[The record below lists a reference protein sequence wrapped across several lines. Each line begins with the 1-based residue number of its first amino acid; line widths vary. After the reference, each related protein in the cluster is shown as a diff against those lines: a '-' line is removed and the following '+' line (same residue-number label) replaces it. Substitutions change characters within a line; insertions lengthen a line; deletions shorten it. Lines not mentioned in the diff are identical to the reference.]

1 MESAL
6 VTVQKLCLSKR
17 LRLRG
22 YFLDFDR
29 LNHKRI
35 TRNMFDRAIGAS
47 RLPLTP
53 AQVDELKSMYSDGA
67 NSVDYDSF
75 CRDVDTVFFVE
86 GLEQSPT
93 KQVRLTLQGEDLH
106 PYGENATEVQRA
118 KAKEVIDSVAR
129 QVHLRGVILKNFFRD
144 FDPNNTGYVSQSRFC
159 RGLQTALPR
168 SVTYDDADALVQVYR
183 DASGNVNYRALHNDT
198 NDMAPAAALP
208 STTGGGSGETNRK
221 SGLLDQSFRANQGMA
236 QDAQQ
241 AMNKLVRLASE
252 RRIRISIFFEDWDK
266 MRTGCVSTRIFGA
279 TLCTALANMLDTRE
293 VDIIARHYNVPGTD
307 NVRYKAM
314 LDYINLAFNPSGLE
328 KEPLKGV
335 ESIPWSI
342 AHRPRI
348 VLPVLSEQEE
358 AHVQGCLDDI
368 RNQVMQARSSLI
380 DIFRDFDRQSKG
392 VVSETQFQRCLAIR
406 KIMPQ
411 DSRLREL
418 LMKKYGITTG
428 GGNGCRVIQ
437 YRPFLDRV
445 SKTVTAAAAAA
456 ASKMSEG
463 TKTDAAPARTSD
475 SKTPSDLAATWHASG
490 VTSDQVMYLLRQ
502 FVAQRRVRVPTFF
515 RDADPLN
522 KGVINVT
529 RFRRCMKELV
539 RGSDLTPAHLQMLE
553 ERYCI
558 GGAGDLSDPS
568 TWVAGQPQIDW
579 RTLTADIEAA
589 THVANLEQDPTADV
603 MAMTQ
608 SILMEGKINSNT
620 LSKEESFALEQALK
634 DLAQVV
640 KRNNSLTRP
649 LFAKFD
655 KVGRGQIP
663 WTQFRRGITMLVGG
677 THFNYITDLI
687 AKSDFAVRQTG
698 EFGENYLVDYKKICN
713 VIDPVAQRR
722 IQASPAVD
730 RGAGARLRA
739 SEAPAVKVSAMIT
752 RIREA
757 VKGRGINLKL
767 FFEDYDKLRRG
778 LVNEDRF
785 FRSMDTCLST
795 NFRMTEA
802 EKSALANAYRRPG
815 TDADMVDY
823 MVRCWYISFSFL
835 FPTLVFYNI
844 NVISLTY
851 IWFSSLSSFFFLPAF
866 R

>member
-1 MESAL
+1 MSCPAL
-6 VTVQKLCLSKR
+6 KEVQKLCLSKR

-29 LNHKRI
+29 LNHKRV
-35 TRNMFDRAIGAS
+35 TRSMFDRAIGS
-47 RLPLTP
+47 TRLPLTT
-53 AQVDELKSMYSDGA
+53 AQVDELKDFYSDGE
-67 NSVDYDSF
+67 NSVDYDTF
-75 CRDVDTVFFVE
+75 CREVDTVFFVE

-93 KQVRLTLQGEDLH
+93 KQVHLTLQGEELH
-106 PYGENATEVQRA
+106 PYGVQATPVERQVA
-118 KAKEVIDSVAR
+118 LEILGSVAR
-129 QVHLRGVILKNFFRD
+129 EVRLRGVILKNFFRD
-144 FDPNNTGYVSQSRFC
+144 FDPNNTGYVSKSRFC

-168 SVTYDDADALVQVYR
+168 SVTFEDSDALIKIYQDR
-183 DASGNVNYRALHNDT
+183 TGNVNYRALHDDT
-198 NDMAPAAALP
+198 NDMAKAVSLP
-208 STTGGGSGETNRK
+208 STSNGGNNEVDRK
-221 SGLLDQSFRANQGMA
+221 SNLLAESFRANSGMA

-266 MRTGCVSTRIFGA
+266 MRTGCVPARIFRA

-293 VDIIARHYNVPGTD
+293 VDIIAQHYSVPGTD
-307 NVRYKAM
+307 TVRYKSM
-314 LDYINLAFNPSGLE
+314 LNYINLAFNPSGLE
-328 KEPLKGV
+328 KEPLKGC
-335 ESIPWSI
+335 ESVPWSI

-348 VLPVLSEQEE
+348 VLPVFADNKEKILQ
-358 AHVQGCLDDI
+358 ACLDDI
-368 RNQVMQARSSLI
+368 RSQVMQSRSSLI
-380 DIFRDFDRQSKG
+380 DIFRDFDRANKG
-392 VVSETQFQRCLAIR
+392 VVSETQFQRCMAIR

-411 DSRLREL
+411 DSQLREL
-418 LMKKYGITTG
+418 LMQKYGVTTG
-428 GGNGCRVIQ
+428 GGNGVRVIQ

-445 SKTVTAAAAAA
+445 VNDIKSSPTANAAAATATSV
-456 ASKMSEG
+456 ASAS
-463 TKTDAAPARTSD
+463 T
-475 SKTPSDLAATWHASG
+475 KTPSDLAATWHASG
-490 VTSDQVMYLLRQ
+490 VTSEQVLYLLRQ

-539 RGSDLTPAHLQMLE
+539 RGSDLTPAHLQLLE
-553 ERYCI
+553 ERYCS
-558 GGAGDLSDPS
+558 GGAGDLADPS

-579 RTLTADIEAA
+579 RTLTADVEAA

-608 SILMEGKINSNT
+608 SVLNQGKMVTNT
-620 LSKEESFALEQALK
+620 LNGEEHAELQQALK

-655 KVGRGQIP
+655 RVGRGQIP

-687 AKSDFAVRQTG
+687 AKSEFAVRQTG
-698 EFGENYLVDYKKICN
+698 EFGENYLVNYKAVCN
-713 VIDPVAQRR
+713 VIDPTEQRR

-730 RGAGARLRA
+730 RSGTTMRQG
-739 SEAPAVKVSAMIT
+739 EATTADPIALIV
-752 RIREA
+752 RIREV

-778 LVNEDRF
+778 LVTEDRF

-795 NFRMTEA
+795 NFRLTNV
-802 EKSALANAYRRPG
+802 EKSALAEHYRRPG
-815 TDADMVDY
+815 SDQTMVDY
-823 MVRCWYISFSFL
+823 MVG
-835 FPTLVFYNI
+835 
-844 NVISLTY
+844 
-851 IWFSSLSSFFFLPAF
+851 
-866 R
+866 

>member
-1 MESAL
+1 MSAL
-6 VTVQKLCLSKR
+6 QEVQKLCLSKR

-35 TRNMFDRAIGAS
+35 TRSMFDRAIGAS
-47 RLPLTP
+47 RLPLST
-53 AQVDELKSMYSDGA
+53 AQVDELKEMYSDGD

-75 CRDVDTVFFVE
+75 CREVDTVFFVE

-93 KQVRLTLQGEDLH
+93 KQVRLALQGENLH
-106 PYGENATEVQRA
+106 PYGTNASATQRE
-118 KAKEVIDSVAR
+118 KAKQVVDSVAR
-129 QVHLRGVILKNFFRD
+129 EVRLRGVILKNFFRD
-144 FDPNNTGYVSQSRFC
+144 FDPNNTGYVSKSRFC
-159 RGLQTALPR
+159 RALQTALPR
-168 SVTYDDADALVQVYR
+168 SVTYDDADALVQIYQ
-183 DASGNVNYRALHNDT
+183 DKAGEVNYRALHDDT
-198 NDMAPAAALP
+198 NDMAKVESFP
-208 STTGGGSGETNRK
+208 STGGKGANETDRK
-221 SGLLDQSFRANQGMA
+221 TQLLDSSFRANNGMA

-266 MRTGCVSTRIFGA
+266 MRTGCVATRVFKA

-293 VDIIARHYNVPGTD
+293 VDIIAAHYNVLGTD

-342 AHRPRI
+342 AHQERI
-348 VLPVLSEQEE
+348 ILPTLASDDE
-358 AHVQGCLDDI
+358 ARVQATLDDI
-368 RNQVMQARSSLI
+368 RQQVMQARSSLI
-380 DIFRDFDRQSKG
+380 DIFRDFDRQSRG

-411 DSRLREL
+411 DGRIREL
-418 LMKKYGITTG
+418 LMQKYGVTTG
-428 GGNGCRVIQ
+428 GGNGVRVIQ

-445 SKTVTAAAAAA
+445 AKSIEA
-456 ASKMSEG
+456 ASVKSTAGE
-463 TKTDAAPARTSD
+463 AQPATL
-475 SKTPSDLAATWHASG
+475 KNPNATPSDLAATWHAAG

-502 FVAQRRVRVPTFF
+502 FVAQRRIRVDTFF

-539 RGSDLTPAHLQMLE
+539 RGSDMTTAHLLTLE
-553 ERYCI
+553 ERYCV

-579 RTLTADIEAA
+579 RTLSADIEAA

-603 MAMTQ
+603 LSMTR
-608 SILMEGKINSNT
+608 SIMMEGKINTNT
-620 LSKEESFALEQALK
+620 LTGEETGQLEQALK
-634 DLAQVV
+634 DLAQIV

-687 AKSDFAVRQTG
+687 AKSDFAIRQTG
-698 EFGENYLVDYKKICN
+698 EVGENYLVDYKAICN
-713 VIDPVAQRR
+713 VIDPVQQRR
-722 IQASPAVD
+722 IQASPAMVRSGSRVLVD
-730 RGAGARLRA
+730 EGNVD
-739 SEAPAVKVSAMIT
+739 VKNIIV
-752 RIREA
+752 RVREA

-785 FRSMDTCLST
+785 FRCLDVCLST
-795 NFRMTEA
+795 NFRFTNA
-802 EKSALANAYRRPG
+802 EKRCLAETYRRPG
-815 TDADMVDY
+815 ADLEMVDY
-823 MVRCWYISFSFL
+823 MVRFFLLLFQLIWSCL
-835 FPTLVFYNI
+835 FPFV
-844 NVISLTY
+844 
-851 IWFSSLSSFFFLPAF
+851 FFLSY
-866 R
+866 